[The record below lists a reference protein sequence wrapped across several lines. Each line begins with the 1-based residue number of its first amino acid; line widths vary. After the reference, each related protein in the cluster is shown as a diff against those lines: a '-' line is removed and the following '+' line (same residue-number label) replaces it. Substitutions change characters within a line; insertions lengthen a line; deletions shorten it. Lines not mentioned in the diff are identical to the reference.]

1 MRCSGLGVAA
11 IAAFVALTT
20 PMTADAQPGPREG
33 VHSAHRVRGGFDRPV
48 IFFENRAGNFRPEYF
63 SSATAPRRGFGPRA
77 VGPRIVNPRF
87 GFDHD
92 RRRRFGHRGFGDRY
106 IVRNVYAGP
115 YYPLRQS
122 QFSYD
127 VTPVS
132 ASPAPVT
139 VMAQSAPPSPPLTIR
154 VGAMCVTP
162 DRTCR
167 LENAG
172 AVGTDCS
179 CRGSEGTIRR

>member
-1 MRCSGLGVAA
+1 MGIR
-11 IAAFVALTT
+11 
-20 PMTADAQPGPREG
+20 
-33 VHSAHRVRGGFDRPV
+33 SAHQVRGRVNRPV
-48 IFFENRAGNFRPEYF
+48 IYFENRAGNFRPEYF
-63 SSATAPRRGFGPRA
+63 SSSTAPRRDFGRRV
-77 VGPRIVNPRF
+77 VGPRVVGPRVVNPRV

-92 RRRRFGHRGFGDRY
+92 NRRRFGHRGFGDRY

-115 YYPLRQS
+115 YYPLQQS

-139 VMAQSAPPSPPLTIR
+139 VTAQSAPPAPPLTIR
-154 VGAMCVTP
+154 VGAMCMTP

-167 LENAG
+167 LESAG

-179 CRGSEGTIRR
+179 CRGSEGTIHR